1 MKVACTSFGLVS
13 LAVGIS
19 ALTACGGSTTGDGA
33 AGFPGGISVTGAGG
47 GGISIGAGGGSNS
60 GVGGGGTGL
69 GADAACLANVQ
80 EGESIPVNL
89 HFLVDRSGSM
99 TCPIGPAGQNCN
111 NQANMRMPPD
121 RWSAI
126 TNALNAFV
134 IAPASSGIGV
144 GLQFFP
150 LNGGNNNNADCQRA
164 NYQIPAVPFA
174 LLPGAANG
182 FGIAL
187 GNTMPNGNT
196 PTTPA
201 MQGALDFAASQK
213 RANPGRDVALVLTSD
228 GIPNGCNSTVANAAQ
243 AAQAA
248 LMGPEQI
255 KTYVIGVG
263 PQLQNLNQI
272 AAAGGTGQAFL
283 VDTGGT
289 PQDVAAQFVAAL
301 GKIAAPITCNY
312 TIPVINGKTLD
323 YNAVNVQ
330 TRVGPGG
337 TPQIIGKVPDAG
349 SCGSAGGWYYDNN
362 SAPTRITICPSSCT
376 PLTNTE
382 GSNLQILIGCMS
394 VPGVR

>member
-1 MKVACTSFGLVS
+1 
-13 LAVGIS
+13 LA
-19 ALTACGGSTTGDGA
+19 ACGGSTTGDNG
-33 AGFPGGISVTGAGG
+33 GFAGISVTGAGG
-47 GGISIGAGGGSNS
+47 GGGISIGIGAGGGSSS
-60 GVGGGGTGL
+60 GVGGGGVGI

-80 EGESIPVNL
+80 EGEAIPVNL

-111 NQANMRMPPD
+111 NQLNNRMPPD

-134 IAPASSGIGV
+134 TAPASNGIGV

-150 LNGGNNNNADCQRA
+150 LNGGNNNNADCNRA

-174 LLPGAANG
+174 LLPGAANA

-213 RANPGRDVALVLTSD
+213 VANPGRDVALVLTSD
-228 GIPNGCNSTVANAAQ
+228 GIPNGCNSTVANAA
-243 AAQAA
+243 AAAAAA
-248 LMGPEQI
+248 LAGPQNI

-312 TIPVINGKTLD
+312 TIPTINGKMLD
-323 YNAVNVQ
+323 LNSVNVQ
-330 TRVGPGG
+330 TRVGPSG
-337 TPQIIGKVPDAG
+337 TPQILNKVNDMAG
-349 SCGSAGGWYYDNN
+349 CGTMGGWYYDNN
-362 SAPTRITICPSSCT
+362 NAPTRIIICPSSCT
-376 PLTNTE
+376 PITNTE
-382 GSNLQILIGCMS
+382 GSNLQILIGCAS
-394 VPGVR
+394 VTGIR